1 MHAILEYNILSN
13 QNNYRDQNK
22 DEPNHIKLFS
32 FFSRI
37 GYKAYSNLSFQKEII
52 FRDKKSNSLTR
63 STYKVKNLAPQNL

>member
-1 MHAILEYNILSN
+1 MQFWNIIYFLTKIIIEIKIKN
-13 QNNYRDQNK
+13 
-22 DEPNHIKLFS
+22 EPNHIKLFS
-32 FFSRI
+32 FFSGI